1 VGMAEGLNLPDD
13 IVRGRRVRN
22 RIEDN
27 QAVWL
32 NRSQMMWLSFFLG
45 SLLKTY
51 ADKGDSPEHLEAT
64 HHAIVDLFRVIMGD
78 GTIQLEM
85 TEEDHKRLGVI
96 DMEISSDSPEDGL
109 AYAHAIFEHCEQYW
123 PAGGPK
129 KARIVSFV
137 LPLE

>member
-96 DMEISSDSPEDGL
+96 DCEIDGNSNGSAL
-109 AYAHAIFEHCEQYW
+109 AYAKQVREHCDQYW
-123 PAGGPK
+123 TADGPK